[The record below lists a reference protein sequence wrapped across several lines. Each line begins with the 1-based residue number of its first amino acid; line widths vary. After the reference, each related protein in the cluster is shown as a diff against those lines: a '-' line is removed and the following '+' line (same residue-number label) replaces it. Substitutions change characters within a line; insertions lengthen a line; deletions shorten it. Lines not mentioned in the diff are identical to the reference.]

1 MKAKKII
8 ALAAASAFAAAMLA
22 GCTDGSDESTTG
34 AETTSAEAAGDTS
47 AAADTASGE
56 AAPDAEKPQF
66 EPLKVIYDEI
76 KTEFNNDLDLSDYP
90 LTPSEIPADYEA
102 VFEAEDG
109 ELTGNAVSREM
120 EYASGGA
127 EVVGVN
133 VEGDSLTFLAD
144 IEYDGLYDLNFISST
159 GDGRRENF
167 VLIDDEQVGTIVG
180 MNYEGYG
187 DSYLKNVYLTKGS
200 HRITVKPSWG
210 YIDYDCLKLT
220 PNTTINS
227 DIYTVTAPL
236 SNPNADEN
244 TRRLYKFLCDIYGKY
259 SLTGQYAD
267 DGRTST
273 EYTRIAKETG
283 SHFAVLGMD
292 MSGYSSG
299 SVAYGSDSNT
309 IEFAYDWYNN
319 GGGIVTLC
327 WHWHS
332 PVDYQVNNEQNP
344 WYSSFYKEGSKLEL
358 DKIMNGEDEKG
369 YELLMQD
376 IDNIAYQLERLRDAG
391 VPVLWRPLHEA
402 SGGWFWWG
410 DCQPESYIKLWNVM
424 YDKMTNEHNLTNLIW
439 VWNAQ
444 DAAWYPG
451 DETVDIVATDIYAG
465 NHVDSCYSGSFAYL
479 AEIPSVPK
487 LVALSENGCV
497 MDPDK
502 VMQGNSRW
510 LYWGTWSDPF
520 TLSKGVLNDE
530 YTTMETLNK
539 AYNSDRTL
547 TLEELPDLKN
557 YPLD

>member
-1 MKAKKII
+1 MKARKII

-22 GCTDGSDESTTG
+22 GCTNGSDDNANAGGS
-34 AETTSAEAAGDTS
+34 TSAEAAGDTS
-47 AAADTASGE
+47 ADTASGDTGS
-56 AAPDAEKPQF
+56 ASEKPQF

-90 LTPSEIPADYEA
+90 LTASSVPADYEA
-102 VFEAEDG
+102 VFEAEAG
-109 ELTGNAVSREM
+109 EFTGNTAAYDSPE
-120 EYASGGA
+120 ASGGA
-127 EVVGVN
+127 EVNGVN
-133 VEGDSLTFLAD
+133 GGEDSLTFVVD
-144 IEYDGLYDLNFISST
+144 IEYDGFYDLNFVSKTSN
-159 GDGRRENF
+159 GRRENYLF
-167 VLIDDEQVGTIVG
+167 IDEEQVGTI
-180 MNYEGYG
+180 MCLNYSGFG
-187 DSYLKNVYLTKGS
+187 DSMMKNIYLTKGT
-200 HRITVKPSWG
+200 HRITVKPYWG
-210 YIDYDCLKLT
+210 YVDFDCLKLT
-220 PNTTINS
+220 PNTTINA
-227 DIYTVTAPL
+227 DAYTVTAPL

-273 EYTRIAKETG
+273 EYSRIAKETG

-292 MSGYSSG
+292 MMGYSSG
-299 SVAYGSDSNT
+299 SVEYGGSSNT

-327 WHWHS
+327 WHWRS
-332 PVDYQVNNEQNP
+332 PVEYQVNDEQNP
-344 WYSSFYKEGSKLEL
+344 WYSSFYKEASKLEL

-376 IDNIAYQLERLRDAG
+376 IDNISYQLERLRDAG

-410 DCQPESYIKLWNVM
+410 DCQPESYIKLWNAM

-444 DAAWYPG
+444 DVEWYPG
-451 DETVDIVATDIYAG
+451 DETVDIIATDIYAG
-465 NHVDSCYSGSFAYL
+465 KQVDSCYSGSFAQL
-479 AEIPSVPK
+479 VDVPSVPK

-520 TLSKGVLNDE
+520 TLSKGILNDE
-530 YTTMETLNK
+530 YTSMEILNK

>member
-1 MKAKKII
+1 MKAKKFI
-8 ALAAASAFAAAMLA
+8 ALAAASAFAAAMLS
-22 GCTDGSDESTTG
+22 GCTTGSGEG
-34 AETTSAEAAGDTS
+34 TSAGDNTSSETAGDTS
-47 AAADTASGE
+47 ATPAADVTS
-56 AAPDAEKPQF
+56 AAADKPQF

-90 LTPSEIPADYEA
+90 LTASSVPADYEA
-102 VFEAEDG
+102 VFEAEAG
-109 ELTGNAVSREM
+109 EFTGNTASFDSPE
-120 EYASGGA
+120 ASGGA
-127 EVVGVN
+127 EVNGLN
-133 VEGDSLTFLAD
+133 SEGDSLTFVMD
-144 IEYDGLYDLNFISST
+144 IEYDGFYDLNFVSKTSN
-159 GDGRRENF
+159 GRRENYLF
-167 VLIDDEQVGTIVG
+167 IDDEQMGTI
-180 MNYEGYG
+180 MCLNYDGFG
-187 DSYLKNVYLTKGS
+187 DSMMKNVYLTKGT
-200 HRITVKPSWG
+200 HRITIKPQWG
-210 YIDYDCLKLT
+210 YVDYDCLKLT
-220 PNTTINS
+220 PNTTVNA
-227 DIYTVTAPL
+227 DTYKVTAPL
-236 SNPNADEN
+236 SNPDADEN

-273 EYTRIAKETG
+273 EYSRIAKETG

-292 MSGYSSG
+292 MMGYSSG

-309 IEFAYDWYNN
+309 VEFAYDWYNN

-332 PVDYQVNNEQNP
+332 PVDYQVNDDQNP
-344 WYSSFYKEGSKLEL
+344 WYSSFYKEGSKLDL
-358 DKIMNGEDEKG
+358 DKIMNGEDEHG

-410 DCQPESYIKLWNVM
+410 NCQAESYIKLWNVM

-444 DAAWYPG
+444 DVDWYPG
-451 DETVDIVATDIYAG
+451 DETVDIIATDIYAG
-465 NHVDSCYSGSFAYL
+465 KQIDSCYSGSFAYL

-530 YTTMETLNK
+530 YTTMEILNK

>member
-1 MKAKKII
+1 MKARKII

-22 GCTDGSDESTTG
+22 GCKNGSDGNADVGGS
-34 AETTSAEAAGDTS
+34 TSAEAAGD
-47 AAADTASGE
+47 AAADIVFDDNTAP
-56 AAPDAEKPQF
+56 AAEKPQF
-66 EPLKVIYDEI
+66 EPLKVIYDELR
-76 KTEFNNDLDLSDYP
+76 TEYNTNLDLSDYP
-90 LTPSEIPADYEA
+90 LTASNVPADYEA
-102 VFEAEDG
+102 VYEAEAG
-109 ELTGNAVSREM
+109 EFTGNTAAYDSPE
-120 EYASGGA
+120 ASGGG
-127 EVVGVN
+127 EVNGVN
-133 VEGDSLTFLAD
+133 SEGDSLTFVVD
-144 IEYDGLYDLNFISST
+144 TEYDGFYDLNFVSKTSN
-159 GDGRRENF
+159 GRRENYLF
-167 VLIDDEQVGTIVG
+167 IDDEQVGTI
-180 MNYEGYG
+180 MCLNYSGFG
-187 DSYLKNVYLTKGS
+187 DSMMKNIYLTKGT
-200 HRITVKPSWG
+200 HRITVKPYWG
-210 YIDYDCLKLT
+210 YVDFDCLKLT
-220 PNTTINS
+220 PNTTVNANA
-227 DIYTVTAPL
+227 YTVTAPL

-273 EYTRIAKETG
+273 EYSRIAKETG
-283 SHFAVLGMD
+283 YHFAVLGMD
-292 MSGYSSG
+292 MMGYSSG
-299 SVAYGSDSNT
+299 SVEYGGSSNT

-327 WHWHS
+327 WHWRS
-332 PVDYQVNNEQNP
+332 PVEYQVNDEQNP
-344 WYSSFYKEGSKLEL
+344 WYSSFYKEASKLEL

-376 IDNIAYQLERLRDAG
+376 IDNISYQLERLRDAG

-410 DCQPESYIKLWNVM
+410 DCQPESYIKLWNAM

-444 DAAWYPG
+444 DVEWYPG
-451 DETVDIVATDIYAG
+451 DETVDIIATDIYAG
-465 NHVDSCYSGSFAYL
+465 NHVDSCYSGSFAQL
-479 AEIPSVPK
+479 VDVPSVPK

-520 TLSKGVLNDE
+520 TLSKGLLNDE

-539 AYNSDRTL
+539 AYRSDRTL

>member
-8 ALAAASAFAAAMLA
+8 AIAAASAFAAAVLS
-22 GCTDGSDESTTG
+22 GCTNGSDDVTPG
-34 AETTSAEAAGDTS
+34 GETTSAEAAGDTS
-47 AAADTASGE
+47 AAADTASGDS
-56 AAPDAEKPQF
+56 ALAAEKPQF

-76 KTEFNNDLDLSDYP
+76 RTEFNNDLDLSDYP
-90 LTPSEIPADYEA
+90 LTASEVPADYEA
-102 VFEAEDG
+102 VFEAEAG
-109 ELTGNAVSREM
+109 EFTGNVAAYDSPE
-120 EYASGGA
+120 ASGGA
-127 EVVGVN
+127 EVNGLN
-133 VEGDSLTFLAD
+133 SEGDSLTFVTD
-144 IEYDGLYDLNFISST
+144 IEYDGFYDLNFVSKTSN
-159 GDGRRENF
+159 GRRENYLF
-167 VLIDDEQVGTIVG
+167 IDDEQAGTI
-180 MNYEGYG
+180 MCLNYDGFG
-187 DSYLKNVYLTKGS
+187 DSMMKNVYLTKGS
-200 HRITVKPSWG
+200 HKITVKPYWG
-210 YIDYDCLKLT
+210 YVDYDCLKLT

-227 DIYTVTAPL
+227 DAYTVTAPL

-292 MSGYSSG
+292 MMGYSSG

-309 IEFAYDWYNN
+309 VEFAYDWYNN

-332 PVDYQVNNEQNP
+332 PVDYQVNDEQNP

-502 VMQGNSRW
+502 VFTGNSRW

-530 YTTMETLNK
+530 YTTIETLNK
-539 AYNSDRTL
+539 AYSSDRTL

>member
-8 ALAAASAFAAAMLA
+8 ALAAASAFAAAMLS
-22 GCTDGSDESTTG
+22 GCTTGSGEGTSVGDN
-34 AETTSAEAAGDTS
+34 TSAESAGNTS
-47 AAADTASGE
+47 AAADTGNGE
-56 AAPDAEKPQF
+56 TTAADKPQF

-90 LTPSEIPADYEA
+90 LTASSVPADYEA
-102 VFEAEDG
+102 VFEAESG
-109 ELTGNAVSREM
+109 EFTGNTAAYDSPE
-120 EYASGGA
+120 ASGGA
-127 EVVGVN
+127 EVNGLN
-133 VEGDSLTFLAD
+133 SEGDSLTFVTD
-144 IEYDGLYDLNFISST
+144 IEYEGFYDLNFVSKTSN
-159 GDGRRENF
+159 GRRENYLF
-167 VLIDDEQVGTIVG
+167 IDDEQMGTI
-180 MNYEGYG
+180 MCLNYDGFG
-187 DSYLKNVYLTKGS
+187 DSMMKNVYLTKGT
-200 HRITVKPSWG
+200 HRITIKPQWG
-210 YIDYDCLKLT
+210 YVDYDCLKIT
-220 PNTTINS
+220 PNTTVNA
-227 DIYTVTAPL
+227 DTYTVTAPL

-259 SLTGQYAD
+259 SLTGQCAD
-267 DGRTST
+267 NGRTST

-292 MSGYSSG
+292 MMGYSSG
-299 SVAYGSDSNT
+299 STAYGSESNT
-309 IEFAYDWYNN
+309 VEFAYDWYNN
-319 GGGIVTLC
+319 GGGIVALH

-332 PVDYQVNNEQNP
+332 PVDYQVNDEQNP
-344 WYSSFYKEGSKLEL
+344 WYSSFYKEGSKLDL
-358 DKIMNGEDEKG
+358 DKIMNGEDEHG

-376 IDNIAYQLERLRDAG
+376 IDNISYQLERLRDAG

-410 DCQPESYIKLWNVM
+410 NCQAESYIKLWNVM

-444 DAAWYPG
+444 DVDWYPG

-465 NHVDSCYSGSFAYL
+465 KQIDSCYSGSFAYL

>member
-1 MKAKKII
+1 MKARKII

-22 GCTDGSDESTTG
+22 GCTNGSDDNANVGGS
-34 AETTSAEAAGDTS
+34 TSAEAEGDAS
-47 AAADTASGE
+47 AAADTASGDTGS
-56 AAPDAEKPQF
+56 AAEKPQF

-90 LTPSEIPADYEA
+90 LTASNVPADYEA
-102 VFEAEDG
+102 VYEAEAG
-109 ELTGNAVSREM
+109 EFTGNTAAYDSPE
-120 EYASGGA
+120 ASGGA
-127 EVVGVN
+127 EVNGVN
-133 VEGDSLTFLAD
+133 SEGDSLTFVVD
-144 IEYDGLYDLNFISST
+144 IEYDGFYDLNFVSKTSN
-159 GDGRRENF
+159 GRRENYLF
-167 VLIDDEQVGTIVG
+167 IDDEQVGTI
-180 MNYEGYG
+180 MCLNYSGFG
-187 DSYLKNVYLTKGS
+187 DSMMKNIYLTTGT
-200 HRITVKPSWG
+200 HRITVKPYWG
-210 YIDYDCLKLT
+210 YVDYDCLKLT
-220 PNTTINS
+220 PNTTVNS
-227 DIYTVTAPL
+227 DAYTVTAPL

-292 MSGYSSG
+292 MMGYSLG
-299 SVAYGSDSNT
+299 SVANGGSSNT

-332 PVDYQVNNEQNP
+332 PVDYQVNDSQNP
-344 WYSSFYKEGSKLEL
+344 WYSSFYKEASTLEL

-376 IDNIAYQLERLRDAG
+376 IDNISYQLERLRDAG

-410 DCQPESYIKLWNVM
+410 DCQPESYIKLWNAM

-444 DAAWYPG
+444 DAEWYPG
-451 DETVDIVATDIYAG
+451 DETVDIIATDIYAG
-465 NHVDSCYSGSFAYL
+465 KQVDSCYSGSFAQL
-479 AEIPSVPK
+479 VDVPSVPK

-520 TLSKGVLNDE
+520 TLSNGILNDE

>member
-1 MKAKKII
+1 MKARKII
-8 ALAAASAFAAAMLA
+8 ALAAASAFVAAMLA
-22 GCTDGSDESTTG
+22 GCTNGSDDNADVVGS
-34 AETTSAEAAGDTS
+34 TSAEAAGDTS
-47 AAADTASGE
+47 AAADTE
-56 AAPDAEKPQF
+56 DDTAPAVEKPQF
-66 EPLKVIYDEI
+66 EPLKVIYDEV

-90 LTPSEIPADYEA
+90 LTASNVPADYEA
-102 VFEAEDG
+102 VFEAEAG
-109 ELTGNAVSREM
+109 EFTGNTAAYDSPE
-120 EYASGGA
+120 ASGGA
-127 EVVGVN
+127 EVNCVN
-133 VEGDSLTFLAD
+133 SEGDSLTFVVD
-144 IEYDGLYDLNFISST
+144 IEYDGFYDLNFVSKT
-159 GDGRRENF
+159 GNGRRENYLF
-167 VLIDDEQVGTIVG
+167 IDDEQVGTI
-180 MNYEGYG
+180 MCLNYSGFD
-187 DSYLKNVYLTKGS
+187 DSMMKNVYLAKGT
-200 HRITVKPSWG
+200 HRITVKPYWG

-227 DIYTVTAPL
+227 DAYTVTTPL

-292 MSGYSSG
+292 MMGYSSG
-299 SVAYGSDSNT
+299 SVAYGGSSNT

-332 PVDYQVNNEQNP
+332 PVDYQVNDEQNP

-376 IDNIAYQLERLRDAG
+376 IDNISYQLERLRDAG

-410 DCQPESYIKLWNVM
+410 DCEPESYIKLWNTM

-444 DAAWYPG
+444 DADWYPG

-465 NHVDSCYSGSFAYL
+465 KQVDSCYSGSFAQL
-479 AEIPSVPK
+479 VDVPSVPK

-530 YTTMETLNK
+530 YTSMETLNK
-539 AYNSDRTL
+539 AYNSERTL